1 MIKNLLIFTVAL
13 ITFTLGSL
21 LWIKDRVKPVST
33 DSQKIDFLISKG
45 SSVSQIG
52 NNLEK
57 SGLIKNAIVFK
68 FFVQATSSQ
77 NKIQAGEFQLSPNMT
92 MFNILDTLKKGPA
105 ELWVTIPEGL
115 RHDEIADRFT
125 KGLSKDEVFKAEFI
139 KLAQPLE
146 GYLFPDTYLFPK
158 DVAATKIV
166 DKMKST
172 FTKKVDAD
180 ITLDQ
185 LIMASIIERE
195 TKGNLEKPV
204 VAGILFKRLANDWPL
219 QVDASIQYAKGDWKP
234 ILISD
239 KNLNS
244 RYNTYKFQGLPP
256 GPISNPGLAS
266 LQAAM
271 NPEESEY
278 WYYIHDDSGKIHYA
292 KNIDEHNKNIN
303 TYLR

>member
-1 MIKNLLIFTVAL
+1 MIKKVLIFIIAL
-13 ITFTLGSL
+13 IAISVGTL
-21 LWIKDRVKPVST
+21 LWVKEKVAPFST
-33 DSQKIDFLISKG
+33 DTKKVDFLITKG

-57 SGLIKNAIVFK
+57 NGLIKNAIVFK

-92 MFNILDTLKKGPA
+92 MFDVLETLKKGPA

-125 KGLSKDEVFKAEFI
+125 KGLSKNEVFKAEFI

-158 DVAATKIV
+158 DVTVGKVIE
-166 DKMKST
+166 KMETT
-172 FTKKVDAD
+172 FTKK
-180 ITLDQ
+180 IGTNIGLDQ

-195 TKGNLEKPV
+195 TKGNSEKPI
-204 VAGILFKRLANDWPL
+204 VAGILFKRLNNSWPL

-266 LQAAM
+266 IQAAM
-271 NPEESEY
+271 NPEDSEY

-292 KNIDEHNKNIN
+292 KDIDEHNENIRKF
-303 TYLR
+303 LK